1 MHSLEASMGIE
12 KEWQR
17 LLVDR
22 VEGRE
27 IPPFHEEDVTS
38 TGTTPNQ
45 RAVGRALWFLDSH
58 MAKRTAEQGKSIDFL
73 IDLYEEQEEYG
84 HMARKPRNVGFAP
97 NEMFI
102 PGNHYHIWL
111 NAMAAVLYF
120 ATEWGFADKPAG
132 SRERRL
138 YDLAARWFLFHT
150 AANAACAT
158 PEGIIVAAGAR
169 AMQKGG
175 PTAPVRDAVFQVI
188 RGLPLTG
195 KSAKKGWWKRDQV
208 GTMGAA
214 LVREMCERGDASM
227 KRAREATVPAD
238 LPVMFDPVEI
248 ERWPDGHIVKAPQM
262 RATKAV
268 RFAWADYR
276 TGERGFEG
284 TEPPVFD
291 GEPERITIARAPLS
305 PLPGPG
311 IEPVEEGEPEEDEG

>member
-1 MHSLEASMGIE
+1 MGIE
-12 KEWQR
+12 KEWQQ

-58 MAKRTAEQGKSIDFL
+58 MAKRTAEQGKSIRYL
-73 IDLYEEQEEYG
+73 IALYEEQEEYG
-84 HMARKPRNVGFAP
+84 HMARKPRNVGAAP

-120 ATEWGFADKPAG
+120 ATEWGFAEKPAG
-132 SRERRL
+132 S
-138 YDLAARWFLFHT
+138 DT

-158 PEGIIVAAGAR
+158 PEGIIVAAGSR

-195 KSAKKGWWKRDQV
+195 KAARKGWWKRDQV

-227 KRAREATVPAD
+227 KRARKASIPED

-248 ERWPDGHIVKAPQM
+248 ERWPDGHIVKAPMM
-262 RATKAV
+262 RAIKAV

-284 TEPPVFD
+284 TQPPVFD
-291 GEPERITIARAPLS
+291 GEPERITIKRAPLS
-305 PLPGPG
+305 PLPKPEGPDG
-311 IEPVEEGEPEEDEG
+311 GGEGGEETEGGDD